1 MINKISNG
9 VKEKDLLNKLN
20 QLKSIT
26 PDSAWKASCREIL
39 YSQMT
44 GQNLNEIESDQFSW
58 RMFWGDL
65 IPNVNVKLPQ
75 TVWIIILSISI
86 MTSGG
91 LASVYAARDS
101 KPGDSLY
108 IAKII
113 SEKTKLVLTFDDK
126 EKAKLNLEFAANR
139 AKESVQVLEENTS
152 AEKKDAKLQELTKN
166 FKDELNQAKNKLG
179 KINVGSRVWQD
190 EENKTEALNQVFGAN
205 LGKDD
210 QRMEISEPTEEIKET
225 ETKPAQEADQATST
239 TENLSK
245 NNSLTTDK
253 ILEQAEM
260 LFDQK
265 NYNQSID
272 KLNQVNKIIN
282 QADDDKGEVKG
293 TSESATS
300 TADVKDV
307 SETATTTK

>member
-9 VKEKDLLNKLN
+9 MKEKDLLKKLG
-20 QLKSIT
+20 QLKSIA
-26 PDSAWKASCREIL
+26 PDSGWKASCREIL

-44 GQNLNEIESDQFSW
+44 GQNLNQLESARFSW

-75 TVWIIILSISI
+75 AVWIIILTIAI
-86 MTSGG
+86 MSSGG
-91 LASVYAARDS
+91 LASVYAARDT

-139 AKESVQVLEENTS
+139 AKESAQVLEENTS

-179 KINVGSRVWQD
+179 KIN
-190 EENKTEALNQVFGAN
+190 ENKIESDNQVFGAN

-210 QRMEISEPTEEIKET
+210 QRMEIFEPTKDAKET
-225 ETKPAQEADQATST
+225 ETNQTEAADKATST
-239 TENLSK
+239 TE
-245 NNSLTTDK
+245 SLAENAPLTAGK
-253 ILEQAEM
+253 ILEQAEI

-272 KLNQVNKIIN
+272 KLNQVNEIIN

-300 TADVKDV
+300 TADV